1 MASYKDRGI
10 VVRRD
15 NFGEADRCLTI
26 YARRRGK
33 ISILAKGSRRPT
45 AKLTGAVNLLNEI
58 EFVAAEGRNLDILT
72 EAQIVTA
79 HGALS
84 RQLAK
89 TKIAYWFCELIDKL
103 VHDEEAHPRLYD
115 FLSQSLRAL
124 NNYASDL
131 LLSHFIYN
139 SLSEL
144 GYRPEIKKCAQC
156 GKPLNGNARMYFSPA
171 SGGVVSGSCAPA
183 GGRVIKTDTIKA
195 MRLLDAPLAQV
206 SPLKISP
213 VIRKELESHLKDFVE
228 FIAQKSIRSEE
239 L

>member
-33 ISILAKGSRRPT
+33 ISILPKGSRRPT

-89 TKIAYWFCELIDKL
+89 TKIAYWFCELIDK
-103 VHDEEAHPRLYD
+103 
-115 FLSQSLRAL
+115 
-124 NNYASDL
+124 
-131 LLSHFIYN
+131 
-139 SLSEL
+139 
-144 GYRPEIKKCAQC
+144 
-156 GKPLNGNARMYFSPA
+156 
-171 SGGVVSGSCAPA
+171 
-183 GGRVIKTDTIKA
+183 
-195 MRLLDAPLAQV
+195 
-206 SPLKISP
+206 
-213 VIRKELESHLKDFVE
+213 
-228 FIAQKSIRSEE
+228 RSEE
-239 L
+239 HTSELQSHVNLVCRLLLEKKNPNRLPEVVLREAVDRGVPCSGHTHC